1 MGRLESSK
9 RNVSRGRFIGR
20 ARELEGLA
28 EKVRPGAVVTVV
40 GPPGVGKTR
49 LAREF
54 ARSEADRREV
64 LLCDFSEAFTDE
76 EVVTVLVRALGA
88 DVAASASYDSVLATI
103 GRALSGKENLLLLLD
118 NFEHLTRFSGL
129 VRRSAELGPAVL
141 VTSREPLAL
150 PGEVVFELAPL
161 LAGAESET
169 GGESDATQLFLEC
182 FRMQNPGHQPTEA
195 ELDVVRQLTA
205 RLEGLPLSIVL
216 AASALKPPIT
226 ADLRELPAS
235 VGQSLEETIE
245 VSWNLLD
252 PEEQRALAECSMF
265 RGSFEERPAS
275 QVLSRPDG
283 GTVDAYR
290 LLHGLARKSLL
301 SIQYVGPTAAVER
314 GPGDSDRPSLL
325 GMRRRFQMLSS
336 IRDFASKRLAMLGD
350 EPAMVPDARGP
361 TRAHRFAGAYA
372 DLAREAAEIEMGLD
386 AREAKDLLEHDVDNL
401 SLAHRLAIERG
412 LAEPAVEVALG
423 IALVISGRAPLTR
436 TLSLL
441 DAAIAAADDAME
453 SIVAV
458 RAWIGRARLL
468 ELMGRA
474 GEALASAR
482 QAREIAEGLGDSTRQ
497 LRLLALDA
505 SAKALLQLGRWRE
518 AREATEE
525 AARGFEE
532 AGMPAFAARA
542 SVTLGD
548 TWFYEDDLERSDEAF
563 SRALQQASIVGE
575 SGTLGLARF
584 RKALVDQELG
594 RFVVARA
601 GYENAILAFRA
612 AGDRGG
618 EASAT
623 CYLAVL
629 AQEQGELDVARAQL
643 ETLVVTTRELGKR
656 RQQGIALLYLGP
668 LLIELGDLPQAVAT
682 LELAERVLG
691 EVGVVSAEAF
701 ASGWRAVA
709 LAMSGDVDAAEQA
722 LTRART
728 VLHTKREQAFYLG
741 CVELFEGHLDLA
753 HAVHAAATGDTLA
766 AEAHRAQASERL
778 AHAPRV
784 ERMQSDLRLA
794 RRILAAAL
802 GEAPPSVP
810 RREVPAQ
817 AARPLVLERSAAWF
831 RPPDGDRVDI
841 ETRAPLRKLV
851 LVLAD
856 ARLKRPGVPV
866 APGDLM
872 REVWTDTRDVSAL
885 QNRLRVGI
893 ATLRKLGLAK
903 VLFTRPAGYLLSPE
917 VALLLSD
924 GKTA

>member
-1 MGRLESSK
+1 
-9 RNVSRGRFIGR
+9 
-20 ARELEGLA
+20 
-28 EKVRPGAVVTVV
+28 V

-88 DVAASASYDSVLATI
+88 DVAASASYDAVLATI
-103 GRALSGKENLLLLLD
+103 GRALSGKEGMLLLLD

-141 VTSREPLAL
+141 VTSREPLAI
-150 PGEVVFELAPL
+150 PGETVFELAPL
-161 LAGAESET
+161 GASPAT
-169 GGESDATQLFLEC
+169 ESDATQLFLDC
-182 FRMQNPGHQPTEA
+182 FRMQNPGHQPTES

-283 GTVDAYR
+283 APVDAYR

-336 IRDFASKRLAMLGD
+336 IREFAGKRLAALD
-350 EPAMVPDARGP
+350 DPE
-361 TRAHRFAGAYA
+361 RAPRFARAFA
-372 DLAREAAEIEMGLD
+372 ALAREAAEIEMGLD

-401 SLAHRLAIERG
+401 SLAHRLAVERG
-412 LAEPAVEVALG
+412 LAEPAVELALG

-441 DAAIAAADDAME
+441 DAAIAAADGAME
-453 SIVAV
+453 SVVAV
-458 RAWIGRARLL
+458 RAWIGRSRLL

-482 QAREIAEGLGDSTRQ
+482 QAREIADGLGDSTRQ

-691 EVGVVSAEAF
+691 EVGAVSAEAF

-709 LAMSGDVDAAEQA
+709 LASSGDVDGAEQA

-753 HAVHAAATGDTLA
+753 HALRAAATGDNLA
-766 AEAHRAQASERL
+766 ADAHRAQAGERL
-778 AHAPRV
+778 AHAPPV

-810 RREVPAQ
+810 RRDVPAQ

-831 RPPDGDRVDI
+831 RPPDGERVDI
-841 ETRAPLRKLV
+841 ETRAPLRKL
-851 LVLAD
+851 LSTLAD

-903 VLFTRPAGYLLSPE
+903 VLFTRPAGYLLSPD

-924 GKTA
+924 GKTEAKPS